1 MTMKRDHN
9 SWRWG
14 VIAVVALSVILLTA
28 ACGKKADPVPPSA
41 TPPAPVDDLKADL
54 DGSRVHL
61 TWTQPSSAA
70 AISVYRSRVS
80 LETPACP
87 GCPMIFERVAGT
99 AALQGP
105 TYSTEL
111 EKGYRYHFK
120 VQVRDAFGQT
130 ADSNLVEV
138 VF

>member
-1 MTMKRDHN
+1 MIMKRDN
-9 SWRWG
+9 RKWRWG
-14 VIAVVALSVILLTA
+14 VIAAVALTVILLAA

-41 TPPAPVDDLKADL
+41 APPAPVDDLKADI
-54 DGSRVHL
+54 DGSRVRL
-61 TWTQPSSAA
+61 TWTQPSSATV
-70 AISVYRSRVS
+70 IVYRSRVS
-80 LETPACP
+80 LENPACP

-99 AALQGP
+99 TELQGP
-105 TYSTEL
+105 TYSAKL